1 MFSDREVLSTLAMVR
16 GENLDLRTVTL
27 GVSLFDCCANDPERF
42 QENIFRKI
50 TRLAAQLV
58 PVCNEAEEKYGVPI
72 VNKRLSVSPIAA
84 VGAAF
89 DADQMYIGDFVSLKI

>member
-42 QENIFRKI
+42 QENIFRRHEI
-50 TRLAAQLV
+50 LS
-58 PVCNEAEEKYGVPI
+58 PDVCHE
-72 VNKRLSVSPIAA
+72 
-84 VGAAF
+84 
-89 DADQMYIGDFVSLKI
+89 SLLLYR